1 MSRQIVDVGETVGRP
16 YVPGI
21 TAHGDL
27 VFVSGQIPVRDGQ
40 LVDGPIDAQ
49 VDAVMANIQSIL
61 QRAGASLDDVV
72 RCGVYLAD
80 LDDLPAV
87 NASYERAFRGNL
99 PTRTTVGVNLPGYGV
114 EIDCIA
120 VRQGPGVTQG
130 ENPSRT
136 Q

>member
-1 MSRQIVDVGETVGRP
+1 MSRVIVDAGETVGRP
-16 YVPGI
+16 YVSGI

-40 LVDGPIDAQ
+40 PVDGPIDAQ
-49 VDAVMANIQSIL
+49 VDAVMANIQTIL
-61 QRAGASLDDVV
+61 QCAGVSLDDVV

-80 LDDLPAV
+80 LDDLPTV

-99 PTRTTVGVNLPGYGV
+99 PTRTTVGVSLPGYGV

-120 VRQGPGVTQG
+120 VRQRAGARQG
-130 ENPSRT
+130 EDPSRT
-136 Q
+136 K